1 MPPIIEYLLGAGVM
15 ADELIEPKDPTEVL
29 LREYEEYLVT
39 HRRLAVAK
47 TRASMWE
54 WQEGS

>member
-1 MPPIIEYLLGAGVM
+1 M
-15 ADELIEPKDPTEVL
+15 ADELIEPKDPTQVL

-39 HRRLAVAK
+39 HRRLAVASARK
-47 TRASMWE
+47 MWE